1 MTKRTFLVVALTFGL
16 IGVCNPR
23 AASADST
30 GTIFTYTYNGV
41 SDVTTPTVN
50 AEALG
55 VSAPSSVLSTSVLDP
70 ISVPDP
76 ISIPDLNSVL
86 GPTSAPEP
94 ESLSLLLIGLAG
106 LGLLLR
112 YRMAKRPEYSSLC
125 KS

>member
-1 MTKRTFLVVALTFGL
+1 MTKRTFLVVALTIGL

-70 ISVPDP
+70 ISLPDP
-76 ISIPDLNSVL
+76 TSVL

-94 ESLSLLLIGLAG
+94 ESLSLFLIGLAG

-112 YRMAKRPEYSSLC
+112 YRMAKPPEYSSLC